1 MRQTNL
7 IKTSNY
13 LIKILIIILSF
24 GFIIHRLIFKYDA
37 TELLTDIQSIMSETV
52 SLSLLLLVILMMPL
66 NWCLETLKWKFL
78 ISKIEDVPFVRAFI
92 AVFAGITIGTFTPN
106 RSGENIGRVFILEKA
121 NRWEGVFITFIGSLS
136 QMLTTFIFGT
146 AAFVYFFISQ
156 THYFTNHH
164 YHLYLTLLVLSCLL
178 TLFSTLLYF
187 RISWLRGFIRW
198 FVPRKYD
205 LFISHLKV
213 FAYFSPGELMRVL
226 LISILRYLFFT
237 LQFYVLLCICG
248 IQFTVFE
255 GMIYISLM
263 YLFITAIPSI
273 TLTEI
278 GIRGSVGIFLL
289 EIIYASDPILVSQLA
304 PRALLASF
312 LIWIINLIIP
322 ALIGEFFILKLK
334 FFRK

>member
-1 MRQTNL
+1 MTKTNL

-24 GFIIHRLIFKYDA
+24 GFIIHRLVFKYDA
-37 TELLTDIQSIMSETV
+37 GELLTGMQQIISQPGLLI
-52 SLSLLLLVILMMPL
+52 LLLIVVLMMPV
-66 NWCLETLKWKFL
+66 NWSIETLKWKFL
-78 ISKIEDVPFVRAFI
+78 IKKIEHVTFVKAFL

-106 RSGENIGRVFILEKA
+106 RSGENVGRVFILEHA

-136 QMLTTFIFGT
+136 QILITLLFGS
-146 AAFVYFFISQ
+146 AAFLYFFIDRC
-156 THYFTNHH
+156 TYFAEHN
-164 YHLYLTLLVLSCLL
+164 YSIYLMLLIIAWLI
-178 TLFSTLLYF
+178 TLFTAILYF
-187 RISWLRGFIRW
+187 RISWLKGFIRW
-198 FVPRKYD
+198 FVPKKQQ

-213 FAYFSPGELMRVL
+213 FANYSSKELLQVLFFSAC
-226 LISILRYLFFT
+226 RYLLFAF
-237 LQFYVLLCICG
+237 QFYILLWICQ
-248 IQFTVFE
+248 IHFTAFE
-255 GMIYISLM
+255 GMVYISLM

-289 EIIYASDPILVSQLA
+289 EIFYFSNPALVSDLA
-304 PRALLASF
+304 PKALLASF

-334 FFRK
+334 FIRK